1 MNIFDQDTLDL
12 AAGISSAKLA
22 NMQRRMRYL
31 EAALAQVTGQDNSLR
46 EWFPAAELVG
56 YQLPG
61 LPVTASGLIRH
72 AKAHKWY
79 YRIAEG
85 QRGERMEYHFTS
97 LPQRAFDE
105 MLARVL
111 RNAQATHEIASLV
124 PDIPRPARPHR
135 QRQKTEPTPQ
145 WLLPLMRILRQAPI
159 PVGRAVKMLPP
170 DKVTG
175 QKPDIQEVVAELRQL
190 GMLA

>member
-12 AAGISSAKLA
+12 AAGISADKLA

-46 EWFPAAELVG
+46 EWFPAAELVS

-72 AKAHKWY
+72 AKAHKWD

-85 QRGERMEYHFTS
+85 LRGERIEYHFTS
-97 LPQRAFDE
+97 LPQQAFNE
-105 MLARVL
+105 MLERVL
-111 RNAQATHEIASLV
+111 RNAKTTYEISSLV
-124 PDIPRPARPHR
+124 PTIPRPAKIRRPS
-135 QRQKTEPTPQ
+135 QKTDPTPQ
-145 WLLPLMRILRQAPI
+145 WLLPLMRILREKPI
-159 PVGRAVKMLPP
+159 SVGHAMKMLPA
-170 DKVTG
+170 DAVTG
-175 QKPDIQEVVAELRQL
+175 ERPDIQEVVNTLKKL